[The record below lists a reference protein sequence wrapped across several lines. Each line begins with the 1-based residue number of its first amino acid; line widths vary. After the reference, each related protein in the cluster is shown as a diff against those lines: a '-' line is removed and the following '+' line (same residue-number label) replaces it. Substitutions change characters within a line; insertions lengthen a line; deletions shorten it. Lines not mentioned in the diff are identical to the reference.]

1 MQTFSY
7 RLLLIDLFVV
17 TRLIADKIYPPS
29 GFVFNYIL
37 IDIIYLKFEV
47 IDFGVIS
54 KWERVDVNP
63 CIKTGLWMEVKTGI
77 KRLKKSRTIRQRYRE
92 TGRQTY
98 K

>member
-1 MQTFSY
+1 MQAFSY

-17 TRLIADKIYPPS
+17 TRLIVDEIYPPS

-54 KWERVDVNP
+54 K
-63 CIKTGLWMEVKTGI
+63 
-77 KRLKKSRTIRQRYRE
+77 
-92 TGRQTY
+92 
-98 K
+98 